1 MASFNK
7 VILMGNLTRDV
18 ELRKTASGSPVASFG
33 LAINEKFKSNGETK
47 ESVVFIDITVW
58 GSQGENCAKYLKKGS
73 PVLVDGKLK
82 LDTWEAEGQKRSKMT
97 ATGLQVQFLG
107 AGNGDIPQNQPA
119 KESASRANPV
129 TSDAG
134 VADDTPF

>member
-18 ELRKTASGSPVASFG
+18 DLRKTASGSPVASFG
-33 LAINEKFKSNGETK
+33 MAINEKFKSNGEVK
-47 ESVVFIDITVW
+47 ESVVFVDITVW

-97 ATGLQVQFLG
+97 VTGLHVQFLG
-107 AGNGDIPQNQPA
+107 VGQGGSDSG
-119 KESASRANPV
+119 SATGSVSRANPV
-129 TSDAG
+129 SDEEI
-134 VADDTPF
+134 PF